1 MKKIE
6 SSIFVEGSLYSGDNK
21 TTLYNDTTE
30 ETAALGNNQLYI
42 RGSLISRNTIGG
54 SFVRPAKCVY
64 GETTTCTQ
72 DRSNQYDLNYFRQ
85 TPPSRTVGSPGATT
99 RAYGNDSTNLDEFS
113 LIIELDPRLATTPPP
128 GF

>member
-1 MKKIE
+1 M
-6 SSIFVEGSLYSGDNK
+6 FLEGSLYSGIDKDN
-21 TTLYNDTTE
+21 LYNGTTE
-30 ETAALGNNQLYI
+30 GVLTLGNNQLYI

-85 TPPSRTVGSPGATT
+85 TPPSRAVGSPGATT
-99 RAYGNDSTNLDEFS
+99 RAYGNDTTNLDTYS
-113 LIIELDPRLATTPPP
+113 LIIELDPRLAATPPP